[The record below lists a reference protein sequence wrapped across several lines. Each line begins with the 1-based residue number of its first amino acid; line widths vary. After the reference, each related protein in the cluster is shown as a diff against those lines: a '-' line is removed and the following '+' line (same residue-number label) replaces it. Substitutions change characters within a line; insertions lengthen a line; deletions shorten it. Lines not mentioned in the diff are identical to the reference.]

1 MRYRHSKMCFA
12 CKSSTALT
20 LIELLVVVAIISVL
34 LALLMP
40 ALHQARV
47 VTKRFACQS
56 NLKQVTLAWHIYL
69 DDHND
74 RFYQGP
80 NVNHDFGGWK
90 GRGGYALSRPLN
102 PYLKLPLEM
111 ETESGA
117 KIFRCPADSGGIFN
131 RPPQQLAYDYFG
143 NSYETNFLLIG
154 PNQIPVPADDREELY
169 REIGKRLKWL
179 RRDAVSEPTRLL
191 LLGDNNWVTQW
202 DASLPLSSYWHGR
215 RDCYNLGFLDGH
227 IEFVSIREGPF
238 LTSEYR
244 VLPFAELDG
253 LVPRPSE

>member
-1 MRYRHSKMCFA
+1 MCFTCRPSA
-12 CKSSTALT
+12 AFT
-20 LIELLVVVAIISVL
+20 LIELLVVVTVISVV

-47 VTKRFACQS
+47 VSRRLACQ
-56 NLKQVTLAWHIYL
+56 NNVKQITLAWHMYF

-90 GRGGYALSRPLN
+90 GRGGYALCRPLN

-111 ETESGA
+111 ETGSGA
-117 KIFRCPADSGGIFN
+117 RVFRCPADSGGIFN

-143 NSYETNFLLIG
+143 NSYETNFILIG
-154 PNQIPVPADDREELY
+154 PNQIPVPADDREELFQ
-169 REIGKRLKWL
+169 EVNERLKDL
-179 RRDAVSEPTRLL
+179 SRGDVSEPGRLL

-202 DASLPLSSYWHGR
+202 DESLPVGSYWHGR
-215 RDCYNLGFLDGH
+215 RDCYNVSFLDGH
-227 IEFVSIREGPF
+227 IDFVRIRKGPF
-238 LTSEYR
+238 LTPEYR
-244 VLPFAELDG
+244 VLAFADLDQ
-253 LVPRPSE
+253 LAPTPPE